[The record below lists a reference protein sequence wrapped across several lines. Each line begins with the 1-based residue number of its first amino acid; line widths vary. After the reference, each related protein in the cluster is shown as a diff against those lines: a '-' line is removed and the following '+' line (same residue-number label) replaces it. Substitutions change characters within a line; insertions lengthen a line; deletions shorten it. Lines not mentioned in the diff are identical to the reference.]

1 MSGNTY
7 PEQGR
12 TYVMYTCQVLTGH
25 ANTNKHL
32 FRMNLADTPGC
43 QQCGFHEETIE
54 HLIGSC
60 PRFNRL
66 RLDLLGNTNNTIK
79 SKDFIHLEF
88 KKPTTIHV

>member
-1 MSGNTY
+1 
-7 PEQGR
+7 
-12 TYVMYTCQVLTGH
+12 MYTCQVLTGH
-25 ANTNKHL
+25 ANSNKHL

-66 RLDLLGNTNNTIK
+66 RLDLFGNNVLK
-79 SKDFIHLEF
+79 SKDFHTLSL
-88 KKPTTIHV
+88 KKLL